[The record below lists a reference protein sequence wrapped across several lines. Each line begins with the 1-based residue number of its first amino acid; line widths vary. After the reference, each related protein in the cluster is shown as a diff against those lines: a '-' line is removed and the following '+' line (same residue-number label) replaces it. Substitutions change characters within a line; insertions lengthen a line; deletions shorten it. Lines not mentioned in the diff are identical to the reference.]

1 MKHRKGWSTR
11 TPLREEDTAGSDLE
25 RKEGC
30 GAEKLEEDLLCR
42 RDASELKMV
51 GGGVLWERLV

>member
-25 RKEGC
+25 RKEGY
-30 GAEKLEEDLLCR
+30 GAEKLEEEDWLCCR
-42 RDASELKMV
+42 VAKGGKLI
-51 GGGVLWERLV
+51 GGVLRGV